1 MAWGRSSVT
10 ARKTVTVL
18 FCDVVS
24 STTLGHAL
32 DPESLRGVMARYFE
46 AMTAVVERHGGAVAK
61 FAGDAVLA
69 VFGIP
74 LLHEDDALRAVRT
87 AAEMQE
93 ALASLNDELERSW
106 GVELAMRIGMN
117 TGEVLV
123 GNPDRG
129 QDLLIGDAVNI
140 AARLEQTAQPG
151 EIVIGDATYRLVRD
165 AVYATEVGPLDLRGK
180 PEPVAA
186 WRLDEVLPEAAGF
199 ARNVGSQLIGRDRE
213 VNDFLHR
220 FASAIDAGAS
230 EVVTVLAP
238 AGVGKSR
245 LAQEL
250 MVRLADQ
257 ATFVRGRCL
266 PYGEGITFWPV
277 AVALRDAAAIRE
289 TDPPDEVR
297 RKIAGLL
304 RADADTEL
312 ICERLVALLGADETR
327 LGIPE
332 TFWAVRMFLEHL
344 AARRPLVVVFDD
356 IHWGEQTFLDL
367 LEYLA
372 DWIRSGPVLL
382 LCLARPELLDVRP
395 GWMSG
400 KPNATQTPL
409 RPLTGSE
416 TDGLI
421 TNLLGGA
428 ELVAAARSRIAE
440 VAEGNPLFVEQT
452 LRMLVDDGLLQPA
465 PGRWTV
471 VGDLSDITIPPTI
484 HGLLAARLDRL
495 DAEERGVIERAS
507 IIGRTF
513 WWSAVTEL
521 SPPPVQ
527 ERVVLHVQSLTRKG
541 LIGPDHS
548 SEIGPEAASRFSHIL
563 IRDAA
568 YYGIPKADRADL
580 HERLADWLEPR
591 AGTLAGE
598 WEEILGYHLE
608 QATRLLLELGPSNQR
623 TGALG
628 TRAAAVLGSAGTR
641 AFERG
646 DMPAAQNI
654 LLRAVSLLPERS
666 RERAELLPQLA
677 FALFE
682 TGGLERLEGVVDE
695 TTETAVASGDSDLE
709 AYATILGLWIRL
721 SWNPEGW
728 AEEAQ
733 REATTA
739 LAAFEA
745 AGDERGLAKAWALL
759 GLVHVERAQFAA
771 AEEAWE
777 KAAAHAQHVG
787 DRRDELESLSWVPL
801 MVWAG
806 PTHVDNGLRRC
817 AEVLERAKGDKKV
830 TASALTA
837 QAMFEA
843 GLGNF
848 RDARALVGR
857 AKSLL
862 QEVAL
867 TQWLAGP
874 VAQLSGWVELLAG
887 NPADAERELRWGYD
901 TLRDIGELSWLSTL
915 VAIMAEATY
924 VQGRDDEA
932 ELLAR
937 SSEELAGTQDIYS
950 HALLRG
956 VSAKVLA
963 RRGDHAEAES
973 LAGSSVAL
981 AETTDFAHLRWHTR
995 MSQGEVF
1002 QLAGRAEDARRT
1014 LGEAIQIADDKGIAV
1029 GAQWARGLADDG
1041 LRPPGAAASRRRA
1054 G

>member
-1 MAWGRSSVT
+1 MT

-24 STTLGHAL
+24 STRLGHAL
-32 DPESLRGVMARYFE
+32 DPESLRGVMARYLE
-46 AMTAVVERHGGAVAK
+46 AMTTVVERHGGAVAK

-74 LLHEDDALRAVRT
+74 VLHEDDALRAVRT
-87 AAEMQE
+87 AVEMRE
-93 ALASLNDELERSW
+93 ALAALNEELERSW

-123 GNPDRG
+123 GDPGRG
-129 QDLLIGDAVNI
+129 QDLLIGDAVNV
-140 AARLEQTAQPG
+140 AARLEQTAEPG
-151 EIVIGDATYRLVRD
+151 HIVIGDATFRLVRD
-165 AVYATEVGPLDLRGK
+165 AVAATEVGPLELRGK

-186 WRLDEVLPEAAGF
+186 WRLDEVLPDADGF
-199 ARNVGSQLIGRDRE
+199 ARNVGAQLIGRDRE
-213 VNDFLHR
+213 VRELLDR
-220 FASAIDAGAS
+220 FDSAAGAGAS

-250 MVRLADQ
+250 VVRLGDQ
-257 ATFVRGRCL
+257 ATFVSGRCL

-277 AVALRDAAAIRE
+277 TVALRDAAGIGE
-289 TDPPDEVR
+289 TELPHKTR
-297 RKIAGLL
+297 SKITALL
-304 RADADTEL
+304 GPDADTEL
-312 ICERLVALLGADETR
+312 VADRLAPLLGADQTR
-327 LGIPE
+327 LGVAE
-332 TFWAVRMFLEHL
+332 TFWAVRTFFERL
-344 AARRPLVVVFDD
+344 AGQRPLVVVFDD
-356 IHWGEQTFLDL
+356 IHWGEPTFLDL

-372 DWIRSGPVLL
+372 DWIRTAPVLL

-428 ELVAAARSRIAE
+428 ELVATARSRIAE

-452 LRMLVDDGLLQPA
+452 LRMLVDDGLLEPA
-465 PGRWTV
+465 AGRWTV

-495 DAEERGVIERAS
+495 EPEERGVIERAS
-507 IIGRTF
+507 VIGRGF
-513 WWSAVTEL
+513 WWGAVAEL
-521 SPPPVQ
+521 SPPDVRS
-527 ERVVLHVQSLTRKG
+527 RVVPHVQSLTRKG
-541 LIGPDHS
+541 LIGPDYS

-568 YYGIPKADRADL
+568 YHGIPKADRAEL

-591 AGTLAGE
+591 AASLAGE

-608 QATRLLLELGPSNQR
+608 QAIRLLLELGPPNER
-623 TGALG
+623 TATLS

-641 AFERG
+641 AFDRG

-666 RERAELLPQLA
+666 RQRAELLPQLA

-682 TGGLERLEGVVDE
+682 TGGLERLQGVVDE

-709 AYATILGLWIRL
+709 AYATILGLWLRL

-733 REATTA
+733 REATSA
-739 LAAFEA
+739 MAAFEA

-759 GLVHVERAQFAA
+759 GLVQVERAQFAA
-771 AEEAWE
+771 AEDAWE
-777 KAAAHAQHVG
+777 KAAVHARGVG

-806 PTHVDNGLRRC
+806 PTHVDDGLQRC
-817 AEVLERAKGDKKV
+817 ADVLERAKGDKKV
-830 TASALTA
+830 TASALIA
-837 QAMFEA
+837 QAVFEA
-843 GLGNF
+843 GLGRF

-915 VAIMAEATY
+915 VAILAEATY
-924 VQGRDDEA
+924 AQGRDDEA
-932 ELLAR
+932 ERLAR
-937 SSEELAGTQDIYS
+937 SSEESASTQDIYS

-956 VSAKVLA
+956 VRAKVLA
-963 RRGDHAEAES
+963 RRGDDAQAEA
-973 LAGSSVAL
+973 LADSAVAL

-1002 QLAGRAEDARRT
+1002 RLAGRAQDARRT
-1014 LGEAIQIADDKGIAV
+1014 LDEAIRIADDKGIVV
-1029 GAQWARGLADDG
+1029 GAQWARALVEGP
-1041 LRPPGAAASRRRA
+1041 LRQPGAAASRRRA